1 MITTN
6 INLTKLK
13 SAVMKLKGKSGNMVE
28 CLVIPIEENKLVK
41 GRKGGVYLGLAHFEI
56 KEQKYG
62 SKDTH
67 LVKQSF
73 DKTTREAMTDEEQKS
88 YPILGNSVDWAIA
101 ENQNQSTEFETGDYV
116 DANKT
121 SEGDDLP
128 F

>member
-13 SAVMKLKGKSGNMVE
+13 SAVMKIKGKSGNMVE

-41 GRKGGVYLGLAHFEI
+41 GAKGGVYLGLAHFEI

-67 LVKQSF
+67 IVKQSF
-73 DKTTREAMTDEEQKS
+73 DKATREAMTEEEQKS
-88 YPILGNSVDWAIA
+88 YPILGNSIDWAI
-101 ENQNQSTEFETGDYV
+101 EGNQNQSNEFESGGYV

-121 SEGDDLP
+121 SEGDDIP